1 MLRDWLASRSST
13 EQHLLFKLVSH
24 SPRSVQDKICR
35 QSISMFYELLK
46 YPFCRIYNRLSARYL
61 LMKHTCSLQKTFT
74 QINTQKNKL
83 NSNLSY
89 FTAFIHLSYVDFIV
103 QIVLA
108 NIIFISVPATLLV
121 DWKTLKA
128 QSFKGNGT
136 SLMKCPPNMLM
147 EGKKKEINMSKLF
160 LATVQQP
167 AVVLRQC

>member
-1 MLRDWLASRSST
+1 MNYLNI
-13 EQHLLFKLVSH
+13 F
-24 SPRSVQDKICR
+24 
-35 QSISMFYELLK
+35 
-46 YPFCRIYNRLSARYL
+46 FCRIYNRLSARYL

-108 NIIFISVPATLLV
+108 NIIFISVSATLLV

-136 SLMKCPPNMLM
+136 SLMKYPPNMLM
-147 EGKKKEINMSKLF
+147 EGKKKGNKHVKIIPGHCPTTSCGAQTMLTLGTFFF
-160 LATVQQP
+160 LYGPP
-167 AVVLRQC
+167 ALPSVPKDICIPNSLSLISN